1 MTAVATP
8 DSSDSGRVPRF
19 AIAMPAYNAASS
31 IGETV
36 ASVLAQTF
44 QDWELAIVDDGSRD
58 DTAAVAL
65 DAAGG
70 DPRIRVHRQ
79 ANMGCGPARGV
90 AVGLTTGT
98 YVCRLDADDLYLPD
112 YLESMSRFIDEQPGF
127 DIYSCNGERFYPDG
141 HRELARPAAEGADG
155 PRSWTLEDM
164 LRDNMIFSM
173 AIFTRDIFDRI
184 GGFRLGVDVEDLD
197 FWLRAMLAGAN
208 HIYDPAVLGL
218 YRVGPQQMTAST
230 VSLMLHQVTALR
242 EVADSPA
249 LTPEQRAIALGTI
262 RRLEGDVGCRRRSA
276 LEERL
281 AAGDTAHA
289 RADYL
294 AARRGYSSMLKYVA
308 AGALLMASPSLY
320 AGAFVRSARG
330 GAR

>member
-1 MTAVATP
+1 MGTP
-8 DSSDSGRVPRF
+8 ASSEPVHVPRF

-31 IGETV
+31 IAEAIG
-36 ASVLAQTF
+36 SVLAQTF

-65 DAAGG
+65 EAAGG

-112 YLESMSRFIDEQPGF
+112 YLESMSRFIDEHPGF

-141 HRELARPAAEGADG
+141 HRELARPASEGADG
-155 PRSWTLEDM
+155 PRSWALEDM

-173 AIFTRDIFDRI
+173 AIFTREVFDRI

-197 FWLRAMLAGAN
+197 FWLRAMLAGAK
-208 HIYDPAVLGL
+208 HIYDPEVLGL
-218 YRVGPQQMTAST
+218 YRVGPQQMTANT
-230 VSLMLHQVTALR
+230 VSLTLHQMAALR

-249 LTPEQRAIALGTI
+249 LTAQQRAIALGTI
-262 RRLEGDVGCRRRSA
+262 RRLQGDVGCRRRSA
-276 LEERL
+276 LEQRL
-281 AAGDTAHA
+281 AAGDNLHA

-294 AARRGYSSMLKYVA
+294 AARRGYSSMLKYA
-308 AGALLMASPSLY
+308 MSGALMMLSPALY
-320 AGAFVRSARG
+320 ARAFVRTARG
-330 GAR
+330 GAK